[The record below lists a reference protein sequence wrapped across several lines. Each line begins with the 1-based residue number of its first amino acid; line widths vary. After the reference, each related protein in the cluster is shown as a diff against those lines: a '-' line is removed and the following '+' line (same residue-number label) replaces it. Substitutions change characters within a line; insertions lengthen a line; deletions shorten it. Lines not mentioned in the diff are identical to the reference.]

1 MKNLRELILTALQDV
16 EAGVS
21 FSHIALKNLLDKNA
35 ELEKNQRAF
44 ITRELEGV
52 LERKLTL
59 DHIIGRF
66 VKDKKSVRPVIRN
79 LLRMGTFELYFMDS
93 VPPSATVNE
102 IVKLAEKKGLKG
114 LKGFVN
120 GVLRNIDRKRIDLSA
135 LPPAYVFSIP
145 EEILNLLTN
154 AFGEEEALRIAAAS
168 LVPAPL
174 TVHFNTLKKTE
185 EEILHSLERA
195 NVTAEKWEDVA
206 LAYRLR
212 DLDRLPS
219 LPAFSEGLLFVQDL
233 SSMLALDA
241 AHLNAGMKILDLC
254 SAPGGKSFYLYE
266 RLRGNCEITACD
278 LTPEKTE
285 LIRENAKRLSF
296 DKIKIEEQDARVL
309 REDRN
314 EAFDLV
320 VADLPCS
327 GLGVMGR
334 KKDLKYRITAKDMK
348 ELAALQREILN
359 NAAHYVRKG
368 GELLYST
375 CTLNPKENQENA
387 ARFIAEHK
395 EFEKVREETI
405 LPMEGKRDGFYFALF
420 HKT

>member
-52 LERKLTL
+52 LERRLTL
-59 DHIIGRF
+59 DHIIDRF
-66 VKDKKSVRPVIRN
+66 VKDKKAVRPVIRN
-79 LLRMGTFELYFMDS
+79 LLRMGAFELYFMDS

-102 IVKLAEKKGLKG
+102 IVKLTEKKGLKG

-120 GVLRNIDRKRIDLSA
+120 GVLRNIDRKRIDLST
-135 LPPAYVFSIP
+135 LPPSCAFSIP
-145 EEILNLLTN
+145 EEILNLLID

-168 LVPAPL
+168 LAPAPL

-185 EEILHSLERA
+185 EEILNSLENS
-195 NVTAEKWEDVA
+195 NVHAQKWEDTA

-233 SSMLALDA
+233 SSMLALDS

-278 LTPEKTE
+278 LTIEKTD

-359 NAAHYVRKG
+359 NAVHYVRKG

-387 ARFIAEHK
+387 ARFITEHK
-395 EFEKVREETI
+395 EFEKIREETI
-405 LPMEGKRDGFYFALF
+405 LPVEGKRDGFYYALF
-420 HKT
+420 HKA